1 MLLTDILYKLSLPSK
16 ENEKV
21 KILETYWFI
30 GGGIVRVQTDYEGI
44 KYYIRG
50 YGSHAAG
57 ISQDYDA
64 EYIANWGSTFPKA
77 AGDALFGMTDTSL
90 ISSNDEDLPSI
101 LKYQAE

>member
-1 MLLTDILYKLSLPSK
+1 M
-16 ENEKV
+16 

-50 YGSHAAG
+50 YGSHADG

-77 AGDALFGMTDTSL
+77 AGDALFGMTEMQ
-90 ISSNDEDLPSI
+90 EDLPSI

>member
-1 MLLTDILYKLSLPSK
+1 M
-16 ENEKV
+16 

-50 YGSHAAG
+50 LGE
-57 ISQDYDA
+57 DMNDA
-64 EYIANWGSTFPKA
+64 NTDEQYIADWGSTFPKA
-77 AGDALFGMTDTSL
+77 AGDALFGMTETSL